1 MTKSMNATVFK
12 ILLTVAVVPILILAL
27 SGKAKAE
34 DVNILQINPINIQG
48 DTIYLLSR
56 QDFGMGIGWN
66 VASIADVVEV
76 RAETVFPIVGD
87 GSASTLLGAGIGVNI
102 PKLIEKLGGTWILE
116 NITSSIGVL
125 ALYDFNADEESEKIE
140 PAIYLT
146 IIKVNF

>member
-12 ILLTVAVVPILILAL
+12 ILLAIAVALMLILAF

-34 DVNILQINPINIQG
+34 DINILQINPVNIQG

-56 QDFGMGIGWN
+56 QDFGMGLGWN
-66 VASIADVVEV
+66 VASIADIVEL

-87 GSASTLLGAGIGVNI
+87 GSASTLLGVGAGVNL
-102 PKLIEKLGGTWILE
+102 PKLIEKLGGEWILK

-125 ALYDFNADEESEKIE
+125 ALYDFNADEESEQIE